1 MSRFAMFLILVVC
14 GVILLAASPVMFWWM
29 WDGYY
34 APRAEQAVA
43 AASNVLARGE
53 TPPNVTFYP
62 TVDRSALGRSFA
74 SGWRVSGHD
83 AILLSL
89 NGCEI
94 KVRVHGDGQYNFD
107 ANRFDGSWH
116 LTCCSH
122 WSEEEIRE
130 RETSRR

>member
-1 MSRFAMFLILVVC
+1 MAITRHERTKGLLLRQRSWPAERHHRTSHFIRRLIVR
-14 GVILLAASPVMFWWM
+14 P
-29 WDGYY
+29 
-34 APRAEQAVA
+34 
-43 AASNVLARGE
+43 
-53 TPPNVTFYP
+53 
-62 TVDRSALGRSFA
+62 

-89 NGCEI
+89 NGYEI